1 MPTTITLAARPKWQR
16 QFTSP
21 PPKRHGLQAKPRTR
35 PLHPLATVKS
45 RLKILAYD
53 SGPYLGFDE
62 SEDIHG
68 DGTIVVVLL
77 PVTTPA

>member
-1 MPTTITLAARPKWQR
+1 
-16 QFTSP
+16 
-21 PPKRHGLQAKPRTR
+21 
-35 PLHPLATVKS
+35 LATVKS